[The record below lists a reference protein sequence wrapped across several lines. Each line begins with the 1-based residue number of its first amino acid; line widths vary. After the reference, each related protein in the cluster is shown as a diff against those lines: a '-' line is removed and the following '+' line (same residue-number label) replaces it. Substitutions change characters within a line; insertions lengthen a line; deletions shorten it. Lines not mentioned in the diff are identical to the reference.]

1 MRATP
6 AVIIGALVCA
16 AAGGY
21 LATRLYQGARTG
33 PFELWTLRA
42 GMPFSTIDDREHDAT
57 KRRFVC
63 TPLEGTGRFCQLHGR
78 EMTGMLRL
86 FVDAKGRA
94 AVIQFWPA
102 DDNLRVGDE
111 ARRLAAEWS
120 RIRLPMS
127 ARPDN
132 GPPWATTSRWR
143 TTDRQWSA
151 TIQYSCLATG
161 PTVIEVADDAALAA
175 AIERNPNAASQLA
188 GANLIAPAEEAEL
201 SDAPR
206 RAPGECGTPKF
217 ARPST

>member
-6 AVIIGALVCA
+6 AVIIGALLCA
-16 AAGGY
+16 TVGGY
-21 LATRLYQGARTG
+21 LATRLYAGSRTG
-33 PFELWTLRA
+33 PFELWTFRA

-57 KRRFVC
+57 KRRYVC

-78 EMTGMLRL
+78 QMPGMTRL

-94 AVIQFWPA
+94 AVIQFWPTE
-102 DDNLRVGDE
+102 DNLRVGDE

-120 RIRLPMS
+120 GVRQPMT
-127 ARPDN
+127 ARPDD
-132 GPPWATTSRWR
+132 GPHWATTSRWR

-151 TIQYSCLATG
+151 TIQYSCLATA
-161 PTVIEVADDAALAA
+161 PTVIEIADEAALAA
-175 AIERNPNAASQLA
+175 AIERNPGSASQLA
-188 GANLIAPAEEAEL
+188 DAHLIAPAEESEL

-217 ARPST
+217 ARP